1 MALLL
6 SWWTEPWRSCT
17 STVWAAAGRSQQCP
31 LLSPW
36 KSLWAFFGPALTT
49 MPLLGPLGGVCLH
62 SLKVLS
68 SFPSHIH
75 ELTILFDTHLVVKA
89 DSISRSEARFL
100 NFQVDSAFSHLE
112 SIFPFHLVCH
122 QPGALVWLCAQNAPW
137 APPTYCPVF
146 AERCPCS
153 PELRSETQQPRA

>member
-1 MALLL
+1 MEELHRHCMDSRGPFSAV
-6 SWWTEPWRSCT
+6 P
-17 STVWAAAGRSQQCP
+17 TVKPR
-31 LLSPW
+31 
-36 KSLWAFFGPALTT
+36 KSSWAFFGAALTA

-62 SLKVLS
+62 SPKVRS
-68 SFPSHIH
+68 SSLSHIL

-100 NFQVDSAFSHLE
+100 NFQVDSAFSHLG

-122 QPGALVWLCAQNAPW
+122 QPGELVWLCSQHAPW
-137 APPTYCPVF
+137 APPTNCPFF

-153 PELRSETQQPRA
+153 PELRSDTQQPSA